1 MHMATLWHCMWGRG
15 LRGNNDTCLAL
26 SWLSVTSS
34 ATHKQ
39 IGSFWCWFLGWWVC
53 VHSRTLWVSPTNS
66 PVRLRVSPATST
78 PMGFFIQEVLRLCFL
93 VLEAL
98 ETWVVWSVSLPSCSF
113 WLIRTQMWDHLLCQP
128 PTCPKSSLPRLP
140 ISIPPTGLDECFLFN
155 SLVVRLQYSLICRK
169 FWLFFVFKCVV
180 VLLLVVRWGTVYLPM
195 PHLGWK
201 S

>member
-66 PVRLRVSPATST
+66 PMRLGVSHATST
-78 PMGFFIQEVLRLCFL
+78 PTGFFSQRFWGFISPHWKPGLHSLSHSPVVPPSLSAHICGTAHSASSHLARPGPPATTLLCVLSTPVARLCPSYQS
-93 VLEAL
+93 
-98 ETWVVWSVSLPSCSF
+98 VWMSL
-113 WLIRTQMWDHLLCQP
+113 L
-128 PTCPKSSLPRLP
+128 
-140 ISIPPTGLDECFLFN
+140 
-155 SLVVRLQYSLICRK
+155 
-169 FWLFFVFKCVV
+169 
-180 VLLLVVRWGTVYLPM
+180 
-195 PHLGWK
+195 
-201 S
+201 